1 MVNGKFTIRSETGLH
16 LRPASDICTLALNY
30 PCKIELKIDDR
41 TINAKSLLGVLSACI
56 KYEDEIELICTG
68 EKERE
73 AFDEISE
80 FLVKDFAVYH
90 IK

>member
-1 MVNGKFTIRSETGLH
+1 MVSGKFTIRSETGLH

-30 PCKIELKIDDR
+30 PCKIELKIEDR

-56 KYEDEIELICTG
+56 KYEDEIELICDG

-73 AFDEISE
+73 AFNEISQY
-80 FLVKDFAVYH
+80 LVKDFAVYH